1 MSALTLQWYDAGRE
15 KTQTIYEQQQ
25 QTKNPGTV
33 RIGRDPLRC
42 DIVLSDPTVSG
53 LHIEIFFNLGQFLVR
68 NLRSSNPPNVDGKK
82 LTHGEQLL
90 KQGSVILLG
99 QAQLKVIAVFSSE
112 ASSVPPTVLSA
123 PPVNRPVQAPRTPIG
138 NQQQH
143 VHHQHQAA
151 YGLECPKCHKV
162 SSTDFLH
169 IGCRWCGTSL
179 AAAASV
185 LVEPKNQ

>member
-1 MSALTLQWYDAGRE
+1 MSALTLQWYEAGRE

-53 LHIEIFFNLGQFLVR
+53 LHVEIFFNLGQFLIR
-68 NLRSSNPPNVDGKK
+68 NLRPSNPPLVDGNK
-82 LTHGEQLL
+82 LAQGEQPLQ
-90 KQGSVILLG
+90 QGSIIFLG

-112 ASSVPPTVLSA
+112 ASSVPPTVLSH
-123 PPVNRPVQAPRTPIG
+123 PPVNIAAQAPRTPLG
-138 NQQQH
+138 NQE
-143 VHHQHQAA
+143 AA
-151 YGLECPKCHKV
+151 YGLQCPKCYKI
-162 SSTDFLH
+162 SSTDYLH

-185 LVEPKNQ
+185 LVEPKN